1 MILMA
6 FMPWSYEN
14 AKADTPAAFPTSDP
28 FSLEGQTFPSYPTFR
43 EAFNQQVFAAKE
55 RLCILANRLDDR
67 EMSLALF
74 AASRRAVSTA
84 LRVTARNKIPE
95 RQERRL
101 EELGFLGVQVLTKPL
116 RSGKSRVPT
125 IIAIDSR
132 AWNVSSELFEFS
144 SGEVSVSPSALT
156 AAEVCRWAE
165 GAEGANAATRR

>member
-6 FMPWSYEN
+6 FMPWSFES

-43 EAFNQQVFAAKE
+43 EALNQQLFAAKE
-55 RLCILANRLDDR
+55 RICILADRLDDR
-67 EMSLALF
+67 EMALALF
-74 AASRRAVSTA
+74 AASRRAVSTT
-84 LRVTARNKIPE
+84 LRVTARNKSSE

-101 EELGFLGVQVLTKPL
+101 EELGFLGVQALTKPL
-116 RSGKSRVPT
+116 RSDKSQVPT
-125 IIAIDSR
+125 IIALDGR

-144 SGEVSVSPSALT
+144 SGEVNVSASALT

-165 GAEGANAATRR
+165 GAEGAKAATRR